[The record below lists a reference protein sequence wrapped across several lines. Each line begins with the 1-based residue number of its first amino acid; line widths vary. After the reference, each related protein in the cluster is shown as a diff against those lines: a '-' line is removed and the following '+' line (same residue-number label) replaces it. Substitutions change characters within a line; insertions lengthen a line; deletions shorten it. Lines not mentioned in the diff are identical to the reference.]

1 VDPQGERSSRRGRTI
16 RNALFPFTRRGI
28 LTLAAAGTLGLTRQR
43 PLAAAGSEPR
53 ILRAAPSGYDGLIPG
68 PALQVRRGEEVWV
81 RLVNGLAEP
90 TALHWH
96 GVRLANAMDG
106 APPITQAP
114 VAPGESFDYRFVPPD
129 AGTYWYHPPRP
140 MPHGLYGA
148 LIVTEAE
155 PIDIDRDVTLIF
167 DQATGAGPDAVPIT
181 VNGVSKF
188 EIRAQRNERLRLRL
202 LNASAS
208 GILALHIE
216 GLRTFMMATDG
227 EPAEPFAARGG
238 RLALGPGNRIDVF
251 VDCTLDPGTST
262 AVVADFADGPI
273 PIARIICKDEPA
285 NRPTPRQD
293 PQPLPPNPLP
303 ERMDFVGALRFGGA
317 IGKDPTK
324 DAKNNSPLF
333 SVKRGRTAVIAFSNP
348 TGENCFIHLHGHHF
362 RLLDALDDGWKP
374 FWLDTLPIAPQS
386 DCRIAFVA
394 DNPGKWLIEGLAND
408 GAAEAWF
415 EVT

>member
-1 VDPQGERSSRRGRTI
+1 MLTI
-16 RNALFPFTRRGI
+16 
-28 LTLAAAGTLGLTRQR
+28 AAAGTLGLTVRR

-53 ILRAAPSGYDGLIPG
+53 ILRAERSGYDGLIPG
-68 PALQVRRGEEVWV
+68 PALQVRRGEEVRV
-81 RLVNGLAEP
+81 RLVNGLSEP

-106 APPITQAP
+106 APPLTQAP
-114 VAPGESFDYRFVPPD
+114 VAPGESFNYRFVAPD

-140 MPHGLYGA
+140 MRHGLYGV
-148 LIVTEAE
+148 LVVTEAE
-155 PIDIDRDVTLIF
+155 PVDIDRDVTLIF
-167 DQATGAGPDAVPIT
+167 DQGTAGPDAAPIT
-181 VNGVSKF
+181 VNGKSQF
-188 EIRAQRNERLRLRL
+188 EIRAHRNERLRLRL
-202 LNASAS
+202 LNASAA

-251 VDCTLDPGTST
+251 VDCTLEPGAST
-262 AVVADFADGPI
+262 PVVADFADAPI
-273 PIARIICKDEPA
+273 PIARIVCEDGPPSRPA
-285 NRPTPRQD
+285 PRQD
-293 PQPLPPNPLP
+293 PQPVPPNPLP
-303 ERMDFVGALRFGGA
+303 ERMDFVGALRFGVT
-317 IGKDPTK
+317 IGKDPAK
-324 DAKNNSPLF
+324 DAKNTSPLF
-333 SVKRGRTAVIAFSNP
+333 SIKRDRTAVIAFSNP

-374 FWLDTLPIAPQS
+374 FWLDSLPIAPQT

-394 DNPGKWLIEGLAND
+394 DNPGKWLIEGLAKD
-408 GAAEAWF
+408 GAAESWF